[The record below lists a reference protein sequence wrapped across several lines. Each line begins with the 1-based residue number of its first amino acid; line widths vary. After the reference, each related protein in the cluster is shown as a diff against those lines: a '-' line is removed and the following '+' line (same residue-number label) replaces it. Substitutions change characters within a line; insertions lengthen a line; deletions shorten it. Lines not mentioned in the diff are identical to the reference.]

1 MDLAIIFI
9 SLLLLMFFAYR
20 GFSLIFIAPIFAVL
34 AAITSDYTSMPV
46 YSELYM
52 TKAAEYIKS
61 YYPVFLLGAV
71 FAKIMEEGGLAA
83 SVAAKIV
90 SVLGKE
96 RAILAVLLGCG
107 VLTYGGLSVFVVAFV
122 MYPFAA
128 ILFKQAD
135 IPKRLLPAILWMG
148 IFTYSM
154 VSLPGTPQIQN
165 IIPAAVFST
174 TTWAGI
180 GQGLLASILFFII
193 AYVWIS
199 YRSKSLKSK
208 GEGYGKHTLNEP
220 ENNNDELPDWRLS
233 SIPLLMVIIINLY
246 VSNPFNWSWAFH
258 WDQNSLLAF
267 APLKLSLIAS
277 SVAKV
282 QAIWSI
288 NVALLISSIV
298 AAYIGRKKL
307 RRLGGVI
314 HPINTGAIGSTS
326 AVLNVASGYAFGCVI
341 AALPAFA
348 MIKSALLGL
357 SFGDGPL
364 FSSIITTNIM
374 VGITGS
380 SSAGLMITVGTF
392 GQEWLTWAQQIGMS
406 PEVLHRIIC
415 IASEGFDTVPHAG
428 ALVTLM
434 AVCGLTHKESYYDIF
449 VLTLLKFSVA
459 FICLIAY
466 MLFGLV

>member
-1 MDLAIIFI
+1 MDLAIILL
-9 SLLLLMFFAYR
+9 SLLGLMFFAYR
-20 GFSLIFIAPIFAVL
+20 GYSLIFIAPIFAVI
-34 AAITSDYTSMPV
+34 AALSSDYASMPV

-61 YYPVFLLGAV
+61 YYPVFLLGAA

-96 RAILAVLLGCG
+96 RAVLAVLLGCG

-165 IIPAAVFST
+165 IIPAAVFGT

-180 GQGLLASILFFII
+180 GQGLLASVLFFII

-199 YRSKSLKSK
+199 YRSKKLKAS
-208 GEGYGKHTLNEP
+208 GEGYGKHILNEP
-220 ENNNDELPDWRLS
+220 ENTDEALPDWRLS
-233 SIPLLMVIIINLY
+233 AIPLIMVILINLY
-246 VSNPFNWSWAFH
+246 ISNPFNWPWAFH
-258 WDQNSLLAF
+258 WDQHSLEAF
-267 APLKLSLIAS
+267 APLNLTLIAPT
-277 SVAKV
+277 VNKV

-288 NVALLISSIV
+288 NVALILSSIV
-298 AAYIGRKKL
+298 AAFIGRKKL
-307 RRLGGVI
+307 RKLGGVI
-314 HPINTGAIGSTS
+314 HPINAGAIGSTS

-341 AALPAFA
+341 ASLPAFA
-348 MIKSALLGL
+348 IIKSALLGL

-374 VGITGS
+374 VAITGS

-406 PEVLHRIIC
+406 PELLHRIIC
-415 IASEGFDTVPHAG
+415 ISSEGFDTVPHAG

-434 AVCGLTHKESYYDIF
+434 AVCGLTHKESYYDVFI
-449 VLTLLKFSVA
+449 LTVIKFFVA
-459 FICLIAY
+459 FVCLAAY

>member
-9 SLLLLMFFAYR
+9 SLLLLMIFAYR
-20 GFSLIFIAPIFAVL
+20 GFSLIFIAPVFAVL
-34 AAITSDYTSMPV
+34 AAVTSDYASMPV

-61 YYPVFLLGAV
+61 YYPVFLLGAA

-96 RAILAVLLGCG
+96 RAVLAVLLGCG
-107 VLTYGGLSVFVVAFV
+107 ILTYGGLSVFVVAFV

-165 IIPAAVFST
+165 IIPAAVFGT
-174 TTWAGI
+174 NTWAGI
-180 GQGLLASILFFII
+180 GQGLIASVLFFII
-193 AYVWIS
+193 AYAWIS
-199 YRSKSLKSK
+199 YRSKSLKAK
-208 GEGYGKHTLNEP
+208 GEGYGNHILNEP
-220 ENNNDELPDWRLS
+220 EESDEALPDWRLS
-233 SIPLLMVIIINLY
+233 ALPLLMVVVLNLY
-246 VSNPFNWSWAFH
+246 ISNPFNWDWAYH
-258 WDQNSLLAF
+258 WDESSLLPF
-267 APLKLSLIAS
+267 LPLNLSLIAS

-288 NVALLISSIV
+288 NVALLLSSIV
-298 AAYIGRKKL
+298 AAWIGRKKL
-307 RRLGGVI
+307 KRLGGVK
-314 HPINTGAIGSTS
+314 HPINSGAIGSTS

-341 AALPAFA
+341 VALPAFVA
-348 MIKSALLGL
+348 VKEALLGL
-357 SFGDGPL
+357 AIGGNPL
-364 FSSIITTNIM
+364 FSTIVTTNIM

-380 SSAGLMITVGTF
+380 SSAGLMITVANF
-392 GQEWLTWAQQIGMS
+392 GQEWLAMAQQIGMS
-406 PEVLHRIIC
+406 PEVLHRIVC

-434 AVCGLTHKESYYDIF
+434 AVCGLTHKESYADVFI
-449 VLTLLKFSVA
+449 LTLMKVLVA
-459 FICLIAY
+459 FICLAVY

>member
-9 SLLLLMFFAYR
+9 SLLLLMLFAYR

-34 AAITSDYTSMPV
+34 AAITSDYASMPV

-52 TKAAEYIKS
+52 SKAAEYIKS
-61 YYPVFLLGAV
+61 YYPVFLLGAA

-83 SVAAKIV
+83 SVADKIV
-90 SVLGKE
+90 SCLGKE
-96 RAILAVLLGCG
+96 RAVLAVLLGCG

-122 MYPFAA
+122 MYPFSA

-165 IIPAAVFST
+165 IIPAAVFGT
-174 TTWAGI
+174 NTWAGI
-180 GQGLLASILFFII
+180 GQGLLASVLFFII

-199 YRSKSLKSK
+199 YRAKSLKAK
-208 GEGYGKHTLNEP
+208 GEGYGKHFLNEP
-220 ENNNDELPDWRLS
+220 EENKEDLPDWRLS
-233 SIPLLMVIIINLY
+233 IIPLALVVIINLY
-246 VSNPFNWSWAFH
+246 VSNPFNWDWAYH
-258 WDQNSLLAF
+258 WDQHSLENFAGLNIQLLA
-267 APLKLSLIAS
+267 P
-277 SVAKV
+277 SVGKV

-288 NVALLISSIV
+288 NVALIISSVV
-298 AAYIGRKKL
+298 AAFIGRKKL
-307 RRLGGVI
+307 KRLGGVM
-314 HPINTGAIGSTS
+314 HPINSGAIGSTS

-341 AALPAFA
+341 AALPAFLI
-348 MIKSALLGL
+348 IKEALLGL

-374 VGITGS
+374 VAITGS
-380 SSAGLMITVGTF
+380 SSAGLMITVDTF
-392 GQEWLTWAQQIGMS
+392 GPEWLNWAQQIGMS
-406 PEVLHRIIC
+406 PELLHRIIC
-415 IASEGFDTVPHAG
+415 IASEGFDSMPHAG
-428 ALVTLM
+428 ALVTVM
-434 AVCGLTHKESYYDIF
+434 AVCGLTHKESYYDVF
-449 VLTLLKFSVA
+449 MVTLFKFGVA
-459 FICLIAY
+459 FVCLAAY

>member
-165 IIPAAVFST
+165 IIPAAVFGT

-199 YRSKSLKSK
+199 YRSKSLKAK

-428 ALVTLM
+428 ALVKIGR
-434 AVCGLTHKESYYDIF
+434 AHV
-449 VLTLLKFSVA
+449 
-459 FICLIAY
+459 
-466 MLFGLV
+466 